1 MATVMSLQV
10 RTTASSSTTTTTTM
24 EAAARN
30 KSKDDQECPAYGCP
44 LLPQD
49 IYYQNE
55 SKAALQE
62 IRLLKRNDL
71 VERNQKKNNK
81 SDNDTTKAA
90 LETLSSSGSSHQA
103 TLTLIGYKGGPLEV
117 QVNQDRS
124 IVVNPYHLD
133 GSSSSSKGTKSS
145 SSSSA
150 SSKLVGVFDGHAN
163 LGERVSQ
170 YVVETLPKLLAE
182 KFQADPN
189 PEHIPQIL
197 IDTFVELDKTAP
209 AEISG
214 GCTATIILQH
224 GTKIYIANAG
234 DSRSFVCLYRSLSN
248 TTQVVAISREDKP
261 ELPDERARVEKA
273 GGQVYLPLRGTSRVL
288 YTDPDT
294 GMQSGLAMSRSIG
307 DWEVGK
313 LGVIPDPIVQVLDVN
328 ALVETQLSDECEADA
343 DDGVRAQCIVDATD
357 DVHIFAVAATDGLM
371 DFATP
376 ETIAQTVAASMYQP
390 EGPHLLTGL
399 EQLIYL
405 AAQGWEQSKQGRYR
419 DDIAIAVSELRA
431 PKAVEELRKA

>member
-1 MATVMSLQV
+1 MKLRRLGLLAAATVVSLQV
-10 RTTASSSTTTTTTM
+10 RPASSTTTTL
-24 EAAARN
+24 EAN
-30 KSKDDQECPAYGCP
+30 KKPQTEAETNGDCPAYGCP

-55 SKAALQE
+55 TKAALQD
-62 IRLLKRNDL
+62 IRLLKRKDI
-71 VERNQKKNNK
+71 EK
-81 SDNDTTKAA
+81 
-90 LETLSSSGSSHQA
+90 EESSSSSSSTTQQALRQLKTSGGAYQA

-124 IVVNPYHLD
+124 LVVNPYHLTP
-133 GSSSSSKGTKSS
+133 SSSTDV
-145 SSSSA
+145 
-150 SSKLVGVFDGHAN
+150 SKLVGVFDGHAN
-163 LGERVSQ
+163 LGEKVSQ
-170 YVVETLPKLLAE
+170 YVVSTLPKLFQEKLASQKKE
-182 KFQADPN
+182 MNTDDISQL
-189 PEHIPQIL
+189 L

-224 GTKIYIANAG
+224 EGKIYIANAG
-234 DSRSFVCLYRSLSN
+234 DSRSFVCVYRARSN
-248 TTQVVAISREDKP
+248 STQIIAISREDKP

-288 YTDPDT
+288 YTDPET

-313 LGVIPDPIVQVLDVN
+313 LGVIPDPIVQVLDISEV
-328 ALVETQLSDECEADA
+328 VENQLREECEAQA
-343 DDGVRAQCIVDATD
+343 DNDVRAQCLSLEGAID
-357 DVHIFAVAATDGLM
+357 DVHIFAVSATDGLM
-371 DFATP
+371 DFAQP

-399 EQLIYL
+399 EQLIYM
-405 AAQGWEQSKQGRYR
+405 AAQGWEQAKQGRYR

-431 PKAVEELRKA
+431 PKAVEKQRK